1 MQILRAIAAALIALT
16 GPALADPAEIV
27 GVTARATGA
36 GWQFDVT
43 IAHGDTGWE
52 DYADGWRVELADG
65 TILGT
70 RILVHP
76 HVEEQPFTRSLREV
90 AIPEGVSEVH
100 IRASTNVTGWATTR
114 RALMLN

>member
-1 MQILRAIAAALIALT
+1 MRILTALPLALT
-16 GPALADPAEIV
+16 LSAAPALADPAEIV
-27 GVTARATGA
+27 DATARATGA

-70 RILVHP
+70 RVLVHP

-90 AIPEGVSEVH
+90 VIPEGVSEVH
-100 IRASTNVTGWATTR
+100 IRAATNVTGWATTR
-114 RALMLN
+114 RALTLN